1 VIEDCKLIN
10 LPKFVDPRGNLSFI
24 EGGEHIPF
32 DIKRVYYLYGLAEGT
47 TRAGHGHRNLKQFM
61 IALTGS
67 FIVEIYD
74 GERVKV
80 FKLDRPDVGLFIPP
94 MMWRDLHSFSDGAV
108 CMVLASDVY
117 DEADYFRDRVQFI
130 NAVKTQANISEGS
143 FSKSSE
149 FKSEI

>member
-1 VIEDCKLIN
+1 MIEDCRLVN
-10 LPKFVDPRGNLSFI
+10 LPKFVDPRGNLSFV
-24 EGGEHIPF
+24 EGGVHIPF
-32 DIKRVYYLYGLAEGT
+32 DFKRVYYLYGLAKGA

-61 IALTGS
+61 IALAGS
-67 FIVEIYD
+67 FTVEIDD

-80 FKLDRPDVGLFIPP
+80 FKLDRPDVGLLIPP
-94 MMWRDLHSFSDGAV
+94 MMWRDLNSFSEGAV

-117 DEADYFRDRVQFI
+117 DEADYFRDRAQFI

-149 FKSEI
+149 FKSEV